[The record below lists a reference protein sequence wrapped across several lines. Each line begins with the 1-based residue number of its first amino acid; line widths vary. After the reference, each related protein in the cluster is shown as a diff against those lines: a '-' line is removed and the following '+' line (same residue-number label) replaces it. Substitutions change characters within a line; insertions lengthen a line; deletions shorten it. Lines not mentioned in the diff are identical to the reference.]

1 MVLSSL
7 ITNVGSSVFEIA
19 SAESAINC
27 AAIIA
32 TGIFILVFIAIS
44 FRLLHETAA
53 ALLGA
58 VAVFLVT
65 YIGGRFYPALSII
78 TFEEAMEFVDWNVI
92 FLILGMMILMAIL
105 SATNVF
111 RWLGL
116 RLHRSAKG
124 NTWLI
129 VVLLVTMT
137 GITSAFLN
145 NVTAIQLIVVDVED
159 EISDM
164 GEFLLLMAK
173 ERAAEQGVG
182 ANTICRKGNL
192 RQEIKKAALEES
204 VSMVLLGHPV
214 SDKSAFQLAGLEKFA
229 QEIESET
236 GVKTEIV

>member
-1 MVLSSL
+1 MV
-7 ITNVGSSVFEIA
+7 
-19 SAESAINC
+19 
-27 AAIIA
+27 
-32 TGIFILVFIAIS
+32 
-44 FRLLHETAA
+44 R
-53 ALLGA
+53 
-58 VAVFLVT
+58 
-65 YIGGRFYPALSII
+65 
-78 TFEEAMEFVDWNVI
+78 
-92 FLILGMMILMAIL
+92 
-105 SATNVF
+105 
-111 RWLGL
+111 L
-116 RLHRSAKG
+116 RLYRSAKG

-129 VVLLVTMT
+129 IVMLVTMT

-145 NVTAIQLIVVDVED
+145 NVTAILLIVVDVED

-173 ERAAEQGVG
+173 ERAAEQGVE